1 MRERSSSEFV
11 GHRVPEGQS
20 PLARRFQRR
29 GKNVLRPVPL
39 GTAEGSAVPP
49 ALRRH
54 ASNPALE
61 APGYWRLSLRDTW
74 SRYIFVFCFLIVLT
88 ATSAAQTNAAVSFEM
103 PKSHNPIS
111 AYSPS
116 HAPEPELTN
125 SPRLNQLIR
134 DGKLYLSLKDAIRL
148 AMENNLDIAIAR
160 YNLPIADM
168 DILRTKAG
176 GVFRGVNAG
185 FVQGTPGGGV
195 GGFGTGAPGAG
206 AGGTTAGAGGAG
218 AGASG
223 LVQSTLGVGTAVP
236 SYDPTIVASVG
247 AEHQTTPLANQ
258 RIYGVPLLQLN
269 TGQAN
274 FGFTQAFATGSSISF
289 EFNNNRQTT
298 NSPFFNLSPDLG
310 SMYRFSFQQ
319 QLLSGFGFGPN
330 LRYLRIAKN
339 NKKISDIAFKDQVMA
354 TVTQIQNIYW
364 DLVNAYEQSQ
374 VNEQSLA
381 FAQQSL
387 DNAKKQFQL
396 QSIPAM
402 DVMRAEAEVSKR
414 DQDLTVA
421 RTSLQLQEL
430 LMKNALTK
438 SLDDPVLESVSVV
451 PTYTLQSSQVAPP
464 GENVQDL
471 IQQALHDRPELFE
484 SDVDLANRQI
494 SRKAARNALLP
505 SLSLA
510 AFYGGSGLAGPL
522 NPVYNVPGVPNAS
535 TVPTD
540 FSGALGNAFN
550 NTAPDYYVGFNL
562 NIPIRNRVAKAD
574 QYRSELEYR
583 QAQLRRE
590 ELRKQIR
597 IEVRNAEYALEQ
609 TAARVEA
616 ARKSRDLAQRTFE
629 ITQKEQTLGAG
640 STFQTMTAQR
650 DLALAELDLV
660 TATTTYQKAKVE
672 LDRATGT
679 TLEHNGIQIADAIKG
694 TVSAVSTQAP

>member
-1 MRERSSSEFV
+1 MKICSRAVGILQFV
-11 GHRVPEGQS
+11 AVSVISTVAFAQS
-20 PLARRFQRR
+20 AGEPQQQ
-29 GKNVLRPVPL
+29 P
-39 GTAEGSAVPP
+39 GSAG
-49 ALRRH
+49 L
-54 ASNPALE
+54 SN
-61 APGYWRLSLRDTW
+61 AP
-74 SRYIFVFCFLIVLT
+74 SRTDYSAIFTL
-88 ATSAAQTNAAVSFEM
+88 
-103 PKSHNPIS
+103 PRSHNPLS

-116 HAPEPELTN
+116 NAPEPQLTN
-125 SPRLNQLIR
+125 SPDLNQLIR

-148 AMENNLDIAIAR
+148 ALQNNLDIAIAR

-168 DILRTKAG
+168 DILRTRAG

-185 FVQGTPGGGV
+185 VVQGTPGGGV

-223 LVQSTLGVGTAVP
+223 LVQSTLGVGSAVP
-236 SYDPTIVASVG
+236 SYDPAVIGSIG
-247 AEHQTTPLANQ
+247 AEHQTTQLANQ

-274 FGFTQAFATGSSISF
+274 FGVTQAFATGSSISF

-298 NSPFFNLSPDLG
+298 NSPFFNLSPALG
-310 SMYRFSFQQ
+310 AMYRFSFQQ

-330 LRYLRIAKN
+330 LRYLRIANN
-339 NKKISDIAFKDQVMA
+339 NKKISNIAFKDQVMA
-354 TVTQIQNIYW
+354 TVTQIENIYW

-374 VNEQSLA
+374 VNEQSVA
-381 FAQQSL
+381 FATQSFE
-387 DNAKKQFQL
+387 NAKKQLQL
-396 QSIPAM
+396 ESIPAM
-402 DVMRAEAEVSKR
+402 DVMRAEAEVSRR

-430 LMKNALTK
+430 LMKNAITK
-438 SLDDPVLESVSVV
+438 TLEDTVLEAINVV
-451 PTYTLQSSQVAPP
+451 PTDTLQSAQITPSEQSVD
-464 GENVQDL
+464 QL
-471 IQQALHDRPELFE
+471 IQEALHQRPELAE
-484 SDVDLANRQI
+484 SDVDLVNRQI

-505 SLSLA
+505 SLSLVG
-510 AFYGGSGLAGPL
+510 FYGGSGLAGPL

-535 TVPTD
+535 NVPTD
-540 FSGALGNAFN
+540 FSGALANAFN

-583 QAQLRRE
+583 QAELRRE

-616 ARKSRDLAQRTFE
+616 ARKARDLAQRTFE

-640 STFQTMTAQR
+640 STYQTMTAQR

-660 TATTTYQKAKVE
+660 TAMTVYQKARIEV
-672 LDRATGT
+672 DRATGS
-679 TLEHNGIQIADAIKG
+679 TLEHNGIQLQDALTG
-694 TVSAVSTQAP
+694 NVSSMGP

>member
-1 MRERSSSEFV
+1 MRDSASLSVVWVLFTASALAQSSNSPAAVVPKIDSSSVFKMP
-11 GHRVPEGQS
+11 GSHS
-20 PLARRFQRR
+20 PL
-29 GKNVLRPVPL
+29 
-39 GTAEGSAVPP
+39 
-49 ALRRH
+49 
-54 ASNPALE
+54 
-61 APGYWRLSLRDTW
+61 
-74 SRYIFVFCFLIVLT
+74 
-88 ATSAAQTNAAVSFEM
+88 
-103 PKSHNPIS
+103 S
-111 AYSPS
+111 AYTPS
-116 HAPEPELTN
+116 EAPEPQLKN
-125 SPRLNQLIR
+125 SARLNQLIR
-134 DGKLYLSLKDAIRL
+134 DKKLYLSLQDAIRL
-148 AMENNLDIAIAR
+148 ALENNLDIAIAR

-168 DILRTKAG
+168 DVLRTKAG

-185 FVQGTPGGGV
+185 VVQGTPGGGV

-223 LVQSTLGVGTAVP
+223 LVQSTLGVGAPVS
-236 SYDPTIVASVG
+236 SYDPLITGAIG
-247 AEHQTTPLANQ
+247 AEHQTSPLANQ
-258 RIYGVPLLQLN
+258 QIYGVPLLQLN

-274 FGFTQAFATGSSISF
+274 FGFSQAFATGSSVAF

-298 NSPFFNLSPDLG
+298 NSPFFNLSPALG
-310 SMYRFSFQQ
+310 SMYRFTFQQ
-319 QLLSGFGFGPN
+319 QLLAGFGLGPN
-330 LRYLRIAKN
+330 LRYLRIARN

-354 TVTQIQNIYW
+354 TVTQIKNIYW

-387 DNAKKQFQL
+387 DNARKQLQL

-430 LMKNALTK
+430 LMKNALTR
-438 SLDDPVLESVSVV
+438 SLDDPVLESVPVL
-451 PTYTLQSSQVAPP
+451 PTDRLDSSQAPAVSNRP
-464 GENVQDL
+464 VQEL
-471 IQQALHDRPELFE
+471 IQQALQDRPELTE
-484 SDVDLANRQI
+484 SDVDLVNRQI
-494 SRKAARNALLP
+494 SRKAAKNALLP
-505 SLSLA
+505 SLSLL

-522 NPVYNVPGVPNAS
+522 NPVYSVPGVPNVS

-540 FSGALGNAFN
+540 FSGALANTFN
-550 NTAPDYYVGFNL
+550 NTAPDYYIGFNL

-583 QAQLRRE
+583 QAELRRE

-609 TAARVEA
+609 TAARVQA
-616 ARKSRDLAQRTFE
+616 AQKARDLARRTFE

-660 TATTTYQKAKVE
+660 TARTVYEKAKIEV
-672 LDRATGT
+672 DRATGA
-679 TLEHNGIQIADAIKG
+679 TLEHNGIQIEDAIKEPSTAIG
-694 TVSAVSTQAP
+694 SAAP

>member
-1 MRERSSSEFV
+1 MRWREHCRNYLV
-11 GHRVPEGQS
+11 WCM
-20 PLARRFQRR
+20 
-29 GKNVLRPVPL
+29 L
-39 GTAEGSAVPP
+39 GLTVSA
-49 ALRRH
+49 
-54 ASNPALE
+54 S
-61 APGYWRLSLRDTW
+61 
-74 SRYIFVFCFLIVLT
+74 
-88 ATSAAQTNAAVSFEM
+88 AQTNGAVSLEM
-103 PKSHNPIS
+103 PKSRSPFS
-111 AYSPS
+111 AYT
-116 HAPEPELTN
+116 AATTPEPSLAN
-125 SPRLNQLIR
+125 SPGLTQLIR

-148 AMENNLDIAIAR
+148 ALENNLDIAIAR

-176 GVFRGVNAG
+176 GVFRGVNTG
-185 FVQGTPGGGV
+185 VVQGTPGGGV

-223 LVQSTLGVGTAVP
+223 LVQSTLGVGTAVE
-236 SYDPTIVASVG
+236 SYDPVIIGSFG
-247 AEHQTTPLANQ
+247 EEHQTTPLANLQ
-258 RIYGVPLLQLN
+258 IYGVPLLQLN

-274 FGFTQAFATGSSISF
+274 VGLSQAFPTGSSFSF
-289 EFNNNRQTT
+289 EFNNNRTTT
-298 NSPFFNLSPDLG
+298 NSPFINLSPALG

-339 NKKISDIAFKDQVMA
+339 DKKISDIGFKDQVMA
-354 TVTQIQNIYW
+354 TVTQVENIYW
-364 DLVNAYEQSQ
+364 DLVSAYEQAQ
-374 VNEQSLA
+374 VNEQSVA
-381 FAQQSL
+381 FAQHSL
-387 DNAKKQFQL
+387 DNARKQLQL

-438 SLDDPVLESVSVV
+438 SLDDPVLESVNVV
-451 PTYTLQSSQVAPP
+451 PTDRAQTGEPPAAKQS
-464 GENVQDL
+464 VQAL
-471 IQQALHDRPELFE
+471 IGQALHDRPELQE
-484 SDVDLANRQI
+484 SDVDLVNRQI

-505 SLSLA
+505 SLSLV

-522 NPVYNVPGVPNAS
+522 NPVYNIPGVPNVS

-540 FSGALGNAFN
+540 FGGALANSFN

-562 NIPIRNRVAKAD
+562 NIPLRNRVAKAD

-583 QAQLRRE
+583 QAELRRE

-597 IEVRNAEYALEQ
+597 IEVRNAEYALQQ
-609 TAARVEA
+609 TAARVDA
-616 ARKSRDLAQRTFE
+616 ARNTRDLAQRTFE

-650 DLALAELDLV
+650 DLSLAELDLV
-660 TATTTYQKAKVE
+660 TAMTVYEKAKVE
-672 LDRATGT
+672 LDRATAS
-679 TLEHNGIQIADAIKG
+679 TLEHNGIEI
-694 TVSAVSTQAP
+694 QAAMRGMISSSNP